1 MIPLR
6 AASIKDENAGGIDP
20 WCQGADALVHPE
32 RSNIKGEDVRRQYLS
47 LNIPGEFFIQILSI
61 CTWKIRI
68 RLREKIVKNWYKRWT
83 FFSSHNH

>member
-32 RSNIKGEDVRRQYLS
+32 RSNIKGEDVQPIPLPKHSGRIFYPNSIYLY
-47 LNIPGEFFIQILSI
+47 LEDKNPVE
-61 CTWKIRI
+61 
-68 RLREKIVKNWYKRWT
+68 RENRHKLV
-83 FFSSHNH
+83 

>member
-1 MIPLR
+1 MKMPEALTPGAKELMLLFIR
-6 AASIKDENAGGIDP
+6 RDP
-20 WCQGADALVHPE
+20 ISRGKMF
-32 RSNIKGEDVRRQYLS
+32 NQYLS

-68 RLREKIVKNWYKRWT
+68 RLREKIVINWYKRWT